1 MVLKRFLC
9 IAVPGMLWSKPETT
23 LKRFYT
29 KKAKTIGSAKAQ
41 VAAARKL
48 AHAIWYLPSHD
59 EPYRDVASELSDRK
73 VTRMERTATSAAALP
88 TARDLQS
95 VGEKLTGR
103 VGALERFAREEAR
116 VG

>member
-48 AHAIWYLPSHD
+48 AGTIWYMLSHN
-59 EPYRDVASELSDRK
+59 EPHRDADPELSDRT

-88 TARDLQS
+88 TARDLEA

-103 VGALERFAREEAR
+103 AGALERLAREKAR